1 MDTNDINASSRT
13 RSRPRD
19 GKHPNRRHP
28 HAGLVHDNTRLT
40 ERFTVIGNHLAQH
53 PDLSLLAIGLG
64 VHIQSLP
71 AGACIA
77 IKSLAGRFPE
87 GVDRISA
94 GLRELEHHGYLRR
107 TPEQIQGGRI
117 ITRTVSCNY
126 PGRTNRPAHSGKSH
140 TPRNSDPEGDCTGE
154 HDGRTHDTHSHSTRS
169 HANRDR
175 DSEGRD
181 NGGHPSGSY
190 AAESPRNG
198 SFGNGSPGT
207 QPHGAQLHHNRPPN
221 PPDHSPCLGPNPPQK
236 PRQKAL
242 PSVPQPSCTTPG
254 IFQKASE
261 VLADLRRHDPRL
273 YLSAT
278 DIAHLSPGV
287 AAWLEREVSTGTVR
301 RALTENLPLDPLYRP
316 AAFVA
321 HRLTAQLPPV
331 PYFGPGRPVLP
342 VDPTPDAPPATA
354 ADSLVPVQ
362 PVVPRG
368 LRNPTAC
375 PECERPYRRPT
386 PPGTLCLDCR
396 PPERVVPG

>member
-1 MDTNDINASSRT
+1 M
-13 RSRPRD
+13 
-19 GKHPNRRHP
+19 
-28 HAGLVHDNTRLT
+28 
-40 ERFTVIGNHLAQH
+40 IGNHLAQH

-117 ITRTVSCNY
+117 ITRTVSCNQ
-126 PGRTNRPAHSGKSH
+126 PGRTNRPAHSGRSH
-140 TPRNSDPEGDCTGE
+140 IPRNSGTEGDRTGE
-154 HDGRTHDTHSHSTRS
+154 HASRTHGARS
-169 HANRDR
+169 HGNRDR
-175 DSEGRD
+175 DSDSEGRD
-181 NGGHPSGSY
+181 NGGHHSGSY
-190 AAESPRNG
+190 ADEG
-198 SFGNGSPGT
+198 PGT
-207 QPHGAQLHHNRPPN
+207 QLHGSQPPN
-221 PPDHSPCLGPNPPQK
+221 PPQQ
-236 PRQKAL
+236 PRKKAL
-242 PSVPQPSCTTPG
+242 PSVPHPSCTTPG

-287 AAWLEREVSTGTVR
+287 AAWLEREVSPGTVR
-301 RALTENLPLDPLYRP
+301 RALTENLPLEPLCRP

-342 VDPTPDAPPATA
+342 VYPAPDALPAIG
-354 ADSLVPVQ
+354 ADSLVPVH
-362 PVVPRG
+362 PVVLPG

-396 PPERVVPG
+396 PPEPVVLK